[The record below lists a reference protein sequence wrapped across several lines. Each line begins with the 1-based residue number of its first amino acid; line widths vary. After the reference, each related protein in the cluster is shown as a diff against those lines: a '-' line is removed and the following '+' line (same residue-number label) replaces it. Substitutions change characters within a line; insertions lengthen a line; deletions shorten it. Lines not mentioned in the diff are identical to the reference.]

1 MLTCATSANK
11 NPLKAETFKGLCH
24 VNTMDQRE
32 TVQKYSGGG
41 AAVVPRRIFFWL
53 RQKLQCFAL
62 RPSGDGKMLVV
73 EPDELLNIKIRIF
86 SKSGDPYGNPLPA
99 GKATA
104 VAAYHRHAAKSRL
117 SIPVRKTRKKRSN
130 PKGLLLFLCFHDTI
144 DEIQILRKRTSTFV
158 ITSRKRS
165 SPTMYSNASSAVS

>member
-1 MLTCATSANK
+1 M
-11 NPLKAETFKGLCH
+11 
-24 VNTMDQRE
+24 
-32 TVQKYSGGG
+32 
-41 AAVVPRRIFFWL
+41 PRRIFFWL

-73 EPDELLNIKIRIF
+73 EPDELLNTKIRIF

-117 SIPVRKTRKKRSN
+117 SIPVRKTRKKRNN
-130 PKGLLLFLCFHDTI
+130 PKGLFLFLCFHYTI
-144 DEIQILRKRTSTFV
+144 DERRDLRFRKGRMCARNPPGGVLHVQFPPAGATVRRADYIPKRGTLDQ
-158 ITSRKRS
+158 
-165 SPTMYSNASSAVS
+165 